1 MSIEPGKF
9 YKSIW
14 PDVKFK
20 VVSIDEVLGEVFVL
34 VFEQTEYGGS
44 SFIKQE
50 DFLSYVTGELK

>member
-34 VFEQTEYGGS
+34 VFEQTKYEGS
-44 SFIKQE
+44 SFIKKQA
-50 DFLSYVTGELK
+50 FLTYVTGE